1 MAQEAKESKEA
12 EAAEGD
18 TSAEEEKKSKLPLI
32 LAMVLGPIVL
42 TGIVFAVLYFTGLG
56 SKIFGHEAHKAA
68 PAAEAPPPTEVS
80 YLEIKELLIN
90 LTKSTKKSR
99 ATPFLRLS
107 LKLELPNAEAQ
118 KTAELLRPRLID
130 AFQVYLRQLR
140 TEDLEGGA
148 GLQRLREELLKQ
160 ANAVLKPIKV
170 SNILFDQMLVQ

>member
-1 MAQEAKESKEA
+1 MAEEAHGA
-12 EAAEGD
+12 EEGAPAEG
-18 TSAEEEKKSKLPLI
+18 EKKSKLPLI

-42 TGIVFAVLYFTGLG
+42 TGIVFAALYFTGLG
-56 SKIFGHEAHKAA
+56 EKIFSKGEHKPA
-68 PAAEAPPPTEVS
+68 AAEAHAPTEVS

-107 LKLELPNAEAQ
+107 LKLELPNAEAL

-160 ANAVLKPIKV
+160 ANSVLAPLKV